1 MPTAT
6 YQTLKDLISEETLA
20 TFNEF
25 QIERLLTIADSPAGS
40 NAIKAANSVH
50 DSLMD
55 LIIALGVAELN
66 KDVADQAKEGKWI
79 ILGVACEEAPF
90 AYTVAATAI
99 CGAELIYQAT
109 TSIADTVLNGYM
121 CMIKNGEL
129 TLEEALE
136 VRSDIFP
143 DGWRSKLV
151 EVPMEN
157 VDELVRVRHGKVTK
171 VYQVLLPDTENVL
184 PDEPGYNFKKCPQQI
199 YLNKFH

>member
-25 QIERLLTIADSPAGS
+25 QIERLLIIANSPAGS
-40 NAIKAANSVH
+40 NAIKAANSVR

-55 LIIALGVAELN
+55 LIIALGVAKLN
-66 KDVADQAKEGKWI
+66 KDVEDLAKEGKWS
-79 ILGVACEEAPF
+79 ILGVMCEETPF
-90 AYTVAATAI
+90 AYTVAATGI
-99 CGAELIYQAT
+99 CGAELIYQAS

-121 CMIKNGEL
+121 DKIDKGEL

-151 EVPMEN
+151 EVPLEN

-171 VYQVLLPDTENVL
+171 VYQVLIPDTENAL
-184 PDEPGYNFKKCPQQI
+184 PDEPGYNFKKCPQQLF
-199 YLNKFH
+199 LNKVL

>member
-1 MPTAT
+1 MSTAT

-25 QIERLLTIADSPAGS
+25 QIERLLIIADSPAGS
-40 NAIKAANSVH
+40 NAIKAANSVR

-55 LIIALGVAELN
+55 LIIALGVAKLN
-66 KDVADQAKEGKWI
+66 EDVSDLAKEGKWS
-79 ILGVACEEAPF
+79 ILGVMCEETPF
-90 AYTVAATAI
+90 AYTVAATGI

-121 CMIKNGEL
+121 RLIDDGEL

-157 VDELVRVRHGKVTK
+157 VDELVRVRHGEVTK

-184 PDEPGYNFKKCPQQI
+184 PDEPGYNFKKCPQQL
-199 YLNKFH
+199 YLNKVN